1 MALSSIQISI
11 EFKDIMKGEKNKGES
26 FEDYIKRLRKQ
37 SIEDKSKSIDKEQVY
52 RKVIVKP
59 KIEFIETN
67 YNKDLSTKEGRDVE
81 RKRLEKEHKN
91 LPELPGKEL
100 TYDELP
106 SEIGGV
112 KIKP

>member
-37 SIEDKSKSIDKEQVY
+37 SIEDKSKSIDEKEVY
-52 RKVIVKP
+52 RKEIKTP
-59 KIEFIETN
+59 NTETS
-67 YNKDLSTKEGRDVE
+67 YKKDLSTKEGRDIK
-81 RKRLEKEHKN
+81 RKRLDEEHKN

-100 TYDELP
+100 SYDELP